1 MASYAGSPA
10 LSPEARD
17 KVLQTFRHTLSLA
30 QSGKADEALL
40 GCDFILKMD
49 GRFAPAR
56 ALLDAL
62 RTAAPGAPVNVDRFS
77 EFLGFDSAVE
87 EISSAADVPA
97 VQTAAAPAAAAHPP
111 LGDAFPAPAPAA
123 AGASLEDLVFGDE
136 AAAPPPPA
144 HAPPKP
150 LPAPPTPP
158 PSPAA
163 PGHSMIAPV
172 AGGDPFAGLDD
183 LSLSSGPPSMVGSP
197 LEPAAGF
204 QPGAPPPMP
213 ASVPAPAPARAPE
226 APAEPPAT
234 PRASSGA
241 QPDARI
247 TQFLKQGD
255 DAFARGNA
263 QEAIDLW
270 SRVFLIDLSNEEA
283 SHRIDSAREAQAEAG
298 RKIDMLL
305 SDGVQSFEAGDL
317 AGARNK
323 FLDVLALSEND
334 ATARGYLNQIDAALS
349 TPGAGG
355 SPASVPTPDSDFMRN
370 EIEAPRAPSF
380 TDEFQLE
387 GGAAGEGAAVPER
400 ATLPKSKSRVDLRL
414 LLAAGLVILAGVGGG
429 TYWFLRGGRSAPA
442 PAPGPSSKPGGPV
455 RPADDPFQK
464 AQALFDAGKID
475 EAIAVLLKLPDSD
488 PRHNEALVRIE
499 KMKSSAAPTPV
510 PAAPSEAAL
519 DEMRVAGFT
528 AVASSR
534 YIDAVKNLDPVVK
547 TRPQDTEA
555 AAALRRALDQV
566 TALSSAVKSY
576 NEGDYES
583 AIKLLWEARKQD
595 TKNQDVE
602 EYLANA
608 YVNSAIQA
616 LQAGNMAKAQSS
628 LKEATELR
636 PGDAEAQRLLRFAR
650 KYPRGATDLLS
661 KIFIKHLAVRP

>member
-1 MASYAGSPA
+1 V
-10 LSPEARD
+10 D
-17 KVLQTFRHTLSLA
+17 
-30 QSGKADEALL
+30 
-40 GCDFILKMD
+40 
-49 GRFAPAR
+49 
-56 ALLDAL
+56 
-62 RTAAPGAPVNVDRFS
+62 VNRFS
-77 EFLGFDSAVE
+77 EFLGFESAVE
-87 EISSAADVPA
+87 EIPSAPSRPA
-97 VQTAAAPAAAAHPP
+97 VPRAAAPPP
-111 LGDAFPAPAPAA
+111 LGDAFPAAAPAPQG
-123 AGASLEDLVFGDE
+123 AGLDDLVFGDE
-136 AAAPPPPA
+136 APAPT
-144 HAPPKP
+144 
-150 LPAPPTPP
+150 PAPPTPL

-163 PGHSMIAPV
+163 PAQSMIAPV
-172 AGGDPFAGLDD
+172 AGGDPYAGLDD
-183 LSLSSGPPSMVGSP
+183 LSLGGGAPSIVGSP
-197 LEPAAGF
+197 LDGAGF

-213 ASVPAPAPARAPE
+213 APAPGPPGTPE
-226 APAEPPAT
+226 APAEPPANASAA
-234 PRASSGA
+234 PRSSSSA
-241 QPDARI
+241 QTDARI

-283 SHRIDSAREAQAEAG
+283 SRRIDSAREAQAETG
-298 RKIDMLL
+298 RKIDILL
-305 SDGVQSFEAGDL
+305 SEGVQSFEAGDL
-317 AGARNK
+317 PGARNK

-355 SPASVPTPDSDFMRN
+355 APTTAPTPDSDFMRN
-370 EIEAPRAPSF
+370 EIEAPHAPSF
-380 TDEFQLE
+380 TDEFPIE
-387 GGAAGEGAAVPER
+387 SGAGGADAIPER
-400 ATLPKSKSRVDLRL
+400 ATLPRTKSRVDLRL
-414 LLAAGLVILAGVGGG
+414 LLAVGLVLLAGVGGG
-429 TYWFLRGGRSAPA
+429 TYWFLRGGRTSTLPA
-442 PAPGPSSKPGGPV
+442 SGPPAKPGGPA

-528 AVASSR
+528 AIASSR

-547 TRPQDTEA
+547 ARPQDAEA
-555 AAALRRALDQV
+555 AVGLKRSLDQV

-595 TKNQDVE
+595 TRNQDVE
-602 EYLANA
+602 EYLVNA
-608 YVNSAIQA
+608 YVNGSIQA

-636 PGDAEAQRLLRFAR
+636 PGDPEAQRLLRFAR

-661 KIFIKHLAVRP
+661 KIYIKHLAVRP

>member
-10 LSPEARD
+10 LSPEARE

-62 RTAAPGAPVNVDRFS
+62 RTAAPGAPVDINRFS

-87 EISSAADVPA
+87 EIASAAEAPA
-97 VQTAAAPAAAAHPP
+97 VPKAAAPKAVAPPP
-111 LGDAFPAPAPAA
+111 LGDAFPPPAPAPAT
-123 AGASLEDLVFGDE
+123 GGLDDLVFGDE
-136 AAAPPPPA
+136 AGA
-144 HAPPKP
+144 
-150 LPAPPTPP
+150 PAPASGFPTPM

-163 PGHSMIAPV
+163 PAHSTIAHV

-183 LSLSSGPPSMVGSP
+183 LSLPGGPPSMVGSP
-197 LEPAAGF
+197 LDASAAF

-213 ASVPAPAPARAPE
+213 AQAPAPEASPE
-226 APAEPPAT
+226 VPPAAT
-234 PRASSGA
+234 AASAAPRPVSAV
-241 QPDARI
+241 QTDARI

-270 SRVFLIDLSNEEA
+270 SRVFLIDLSNEDA
-283 SHRIDSAREAQAEAG
+283 SRRIDSAREAQAEAG

-355 SPASVPTPDSDFMRN
+355 APASTPTPDSDFMRN
-370 EIEAPRAPSF
+370 EIEAPHAPSF
-380 TDEFQLE
+380 ADEMPLE
-387 GGAAGEGAAVPER
+387 DGAGGGGAIPER
-400 ATLPKSKSRVDLRL
+400 ATLPKTKSRVDLRL
-414 LLAAGLVILAGVGGG
+414 LIAAGLVLLAGVGGG
-429 TYWFLRGGRSAPA
+429 TYWFLRGGRTTPA
-442 PAPGPSSKPGGPV
+442 PAPGLAAKPGAPA

-475 EAIAVLLKLPDSD
+475 EAIGVLLKLPDAD

-499 KMKSSAAPTPV
+499 KMKSSAAPTPA

-519 DEMRVAGFT
+519 DEMRVAGF
-528 AVASSR
+528 AAIASSR

-547 TRPQDTEA
+547 ARPQDTEA
-555 AAALRRALDQV
+555 AAALKRALDQV

-595 TKNQDVE
+595 AKNQDVE

-608 YVNSAIQA
+608 YVNSSIQA